1 MQDKQLSARL
11 DRMKTEMRQNGLD
24 AYIVSTEE
32 NIWYLTNLVYKPE
45 ERPFFV
51 VVPVEGKPTL
61 VVPTLEERHLTP
73 PIDSFVVAYREFP
86 AQAGYGW
93 ADVLRKAIKRAGNV
107 GIEGKMKASI
117 LLEIRDLSPVVIDI
131 VEDLRLVKSASELEM
146 IRKAAGIASS
156 AMGRLLKGLYQ
167 GATVVE
173 SFMVSKATQTDLIK
187 SGEFNPLL
195 TYLLTAAW
203 PSPLSSMPHSVP
215 GLGERFGA
223 GPNVAMCYFRING
236 YAAECERTFFLD
248 TPSAEDRERFGDI
261 MEARRRAFG
270 ILKPGV
276 LCAEIDA
283 AANGFL
289 RTRGYERNI
298 LHRTGHGIGLGNH
311 EEPWLA
317 EGDDRPLQENMVV
330 SIEPGIYFDARGGYR
345 HSDTVLITRDG
356 YEMLT
361 HFPVSLEELTLA
373 GRLISKA
380 KGKIVQ
386 RALGL
391 NRSGSD

>member
-1 MQDKQLSARL
+1 
-11 DRMKTEMRQNGLD
+11 MKDELRQNGLD
-24 AYIVSTEE
+24 AYIVSTED

-51 VVPVEGKPTL
+51 VVPVDGKPTI
-61 VVPTLEERHLTP
+61 VVPALEERHLGTP

-86 AQAGYGW
+86 APTGKGW
-93 ADVLRKAIKRAGNV
+93 ADVLRKTIKEAKNV
-107 GIEGKMKASI
+107 GIEGKMKTYISAELQGFST
-117 LLEIRDLSPVVIDI
+117 VVIDI
-131 VEDLRLVKSASELEM
+131 VEGLRLEKSAYEIGM
-146 IRKAAGIASS
+146 IRKSAEIASS
-156 AMGRLLKGLYQ
+156 AMGRMLRGLYK

-173 SFMVSKATQTDLIK
+173 SFMVSKVTQTGLIK
-187 SGEFNPLL
+187 SGEFNPLS

-203 PSPLSSMPHSVP
+203 PSPSSSMPHSVP

-236 YAAECERTFFLD
+236 YAAECERTFFID
-248 TPSAEDRERFGDI
+248 PPSAEDKERFEDI
-261 MEARRRAFG
+261 TEARRRAFA

-276 LCAEIDA
+276 LCSEIDA

-289 RTRGYERNI
+289 RAKGYEGNI

-317 EGDDRPLQENMVV
+317 EGDDRTLRENMVV
-330 SIEPGIYFDARGGYR
+330 SIEPGVYFDARGGYR
-345 HSDTVLITRDG
+345 HSDTVLITKDG
-356 YEMLT
+356 HEILT
-361 HFPVSLEELTLA
+361 PFPVSLEELILGG
-373 GRLISKA
+373 GRLISKM

-386 RALGL
+386 SALGL
-391 NRSGSD
+391 A

>member
-1 MQDKQLSARL
+1 MQDKQLGSRI
-11 DRMKTEMRQNGLD
+11 DRMKDELRQKGLD

-61 VVPTLEERHLTP
+61 VVPTLEARHLGTP

-86 AQAGYGW
+86 APAGYGW
-93 ADVLRKAIKRAGNV
+93 ADVLRKTIKGARNI

-117 LLEIRDLSPVVIDI
+117 SEQIQDFSPVVIDI
-131 VEDLRLVKSASELEM
+131 VEGLRLVKSASEVGM

-195 TYLLTAAW
+195 TYLLTVAW
-203 PSPLSSMPHSVP
+203 PSPSSSMPHSVP

-236 YAAECERTFFLD
+236 YAAECERTFFLNA
-248 TPSAEDRERFGDI
+248 PSAGDKERFGDI
-261 MEARRRAFG
+261 MEARRRAFAA
-270 ILKPGV
+270 LKPGV
-276 LCAEIDA
+276 LCAEIDI

-289 RTRGYERNI
+289 RTRGYEGNI

-317 EGDDRPLQENMVV
+317 EGDDRPLQENMIV
-330 SIEPGIYFDARGGYR
+330 SIEPGIYFAERGGYR

-361 HFPVSLEELTLA
+361 HFPVSLEELTLVG

-380 KGKIVQ
+380 KGKVVQ
-386 RALGL
+386 YALGL
-391 NRSGSD
+391 K